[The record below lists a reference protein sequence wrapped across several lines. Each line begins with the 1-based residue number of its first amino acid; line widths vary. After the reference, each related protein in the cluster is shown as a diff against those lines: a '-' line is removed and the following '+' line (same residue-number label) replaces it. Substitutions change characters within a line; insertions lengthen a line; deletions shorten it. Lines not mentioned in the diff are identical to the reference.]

1 MEAALLASYETL
13 YNDEFKKL
21 DKVTNLESLGND
33 ILKDSF
39 NATNTDILGLSK
51 QLNLVCKRAGL
62 DTVSINRESIN
73 EDPYLQLSICQEG
86 IKDFFIA
93 IGDTI
98 KKIWDK
104 IVEIFKS
111 IFNWFK
117 NLFTSGKRKRD
128 LEDAIEKA
136 EKLSNEEEK
145 EADERLI
152 TIYNDSLPDEGGIE
166 AIQLDTKA
174 VFKQGLISDIL
185 DFNKRIAS
193 KLENVVNEEA
203 ISSTSA
209 MVESIIA
216 QHLKPEA
223 RALFGRNID
232 IHSSKVNVNNLM
244 LEMARRGTPF
254 PKPIT
259 QKDIYITKLKHYLPN
274 QIDVLGVYISPD
286 PDTIKVDF
294 ELKNVSANYIL
305 NGWNNKKAKFAKLK
319 AAAAQILKDYNI
331 QITLSKDF
339 QNQVNKINNY
349 VNKDHVFTLDRR
361 NAVIKK
367 LVDDNMKTVFKYI
380 QAVVSYLIAYDKNAK
395 AIVQLI
401 DRTIGVGSNS
411 YKTGV
416 TLEKDLRNKPE
427 TYTDFDPI
435 I

>member
-62 DTVSINRESIN
+62 DIVNINRESIN

-136 EKLSNEEEK
+136 EKLS
-145 EADERLI
+145 
-152 TIYNDSLPDEGGIE
+152 SE

-411 YKTGV
+411 YKTGI

-427 TYTDFDPI
+427 AYTDFDPI